1 MNVLILQIGD
11 NVTALDVSEEKSG
24 EVALFIERVA
34 DTAHEPV
41 KFASVEATPLSD
53 WGPGDVADGLDLPT
67 AGSAEEV
74 PVSELAIQ
82 QPDA

>member
-1 MNVLILQIGD
+1 MSILILQIGN
-11 NVTALDVSEEKSG
+11 NVTALDISEEKSG

-41 KFASVEATPLSD
+41 KFASVVEATPLSD
-53 WGPGDVADGLDLPT
+53 WGPGDIADALEHG
-67 AGSAEEV
+67 AEEV